1 MESITAL
8 VACAAAFS
16 LSYYIG
22 YHVATNTTVA
32 AMMGGAS
39 GLVFAVMF
47 FIMTVGIGMM
57 VPDTFDPRQLGI
69 HFLVLLPMTP
79 IVSAVVAVFGHRHL
93 ERLEARR
100 LPF

>member
-22 YHVATNTTVA
+22 YHIATNTTVA
-32 AMMGGAS
+32 AMMGAAS
-39 GLVFAVMF
+39 GLVFAAMF
-47 FIMTVGIGMM
+47 FVMTVAIGML
-57 VPDTFDPRQLGI
+57 VPNTFDPRQLGI
-69 HFLVLLPMTP
+69 HFIVLLPLTP
-79 IVSAVVAVFGHRHL
+79 IGSAIVATFAHRHL